1 MVQRP
6 QEGNVTWVNFGQ
18 RKKVSSAE
26 EARLVTGER
35 VDSKQVLKAR
45 AAQEPEEPVFSDPA
59 QVIYNAAMRATDQG
73 RFTRGRRYAEGGN
86 VLDLRVESGRFVST
100 VAGSQNEPFNV
111 MVLLPYREGPEITEA
126 LDMITRQP
134 SLLDLARRGRFDRG
148 LLDILFASSDERF
161 RYRCD
166 CPDVSDVCKHA
177 VAVSLKAA
185 ELVDSDPSMVFRLRN
200 LDVNTLD
207 QQLRE
212 TAGQRAKDSA
222 AEGSEFFWAG
232 HELPALPQPKVA
244 PMIEDSDLDLLHKA
258 MQTISFTNI
267 DQLRAVSDLEDL
279 YDALTRS

>member
-1 MVQRP
+1 MAQRP

-111 MVLLPYREGPEITEA
+111 MVLLPYREAGCTSFTLMPGH
-126 LDMITRQP
+126 
-134 SLLDLARRGRFDRG
+134 ARSVEVVDQ
-148 LLDILFASSDERF
+148 
-161 RYRCD
+161 
-166 CPDVSDVCKHA
+166 V
-177 VAVSLKAA
+177 A
-185 ELVDSDPSMVFRLRN
+185 EL
-200 LDVNTLD
+200 
-207 QQLRE
+207 
-212 TAGQRAKDSA
+212 SA
-222 AEGSEFFWAG
+222 
-232 HELPALPQPKVA
+232 
-244 PMIEDSDLDLLHKA
+244 LLA
-258 MQTISFTNI
+258 
-267 DQLRAVSDLEDL
+267 A
-279 YDALTRS
+279 